1 MKVGD
6 ILVFKSDRKK
16 SVEYDFPYTNGKY
29 YKIFKIENM
38 GSIGRCGWIR
48 DDHGGAVYFPEN
60 EAEDENWYF
69 LNKNRKKKL
78 EQLKKKI

>member
-6 ILVFKSDRKK
+6 ILVYKNGEKK
-16 SVEYDFPYTNGKY
+16 SPYSFPYTNGKY

-38 GSIGRCGWIR
+38 GNFGPCGWIR
-48 DDHGGAVYFPEN
+48 DDHGGAVYFRES
-60 EAEDENWYF
+60 EAEDTNWYF
-69 LNKNRKKKL
+69 LNKHRKKKL